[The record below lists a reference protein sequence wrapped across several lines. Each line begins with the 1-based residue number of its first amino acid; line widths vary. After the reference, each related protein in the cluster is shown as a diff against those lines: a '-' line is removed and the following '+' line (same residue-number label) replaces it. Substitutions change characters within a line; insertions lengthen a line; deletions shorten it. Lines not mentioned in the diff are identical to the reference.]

1 MELRVPALK
10 TACYYYLQLIRFALI
25 SHRLPPSGSGQALV
39 IYRMLQCLSPDSYC
53 LISSERYDGDQPGDN
68 YSRKLPAHYHHLP
81 PPFRVNRGHRFGLYR
96 LREGVNI
103 PLAVAQ
109 HARRITEIVR
119 REKCEAIV
127 ACTGDVAQMPA
138 AYLASRRTNVPFYA
152 YIFDHYSY
160 REWQDPAAAFWARRF
175 EPRLMKRAAGVIV
188 PNETLRD
195 DLRER
200 YGVEAAVIH
209 NSFDISPYEAREQPP
224 PSSARDGEI
233 KIVYTGDIYEAHY
246 DAFRNLVAAIESLG
260 RSGVKLHLYTNRPEK
275 DLDALGI
282 RGPVVRHP
290 HHAMREMPGIQM
302 EADLL
307 FLPLAFNSP
316 YPELVRTSATTKLG
330 EYLAARRPVL
340 VHAPPDSFVSW
351 YFRRYD
357 CGLVVDESDPAR
369 LAEGIERVL
378 GDAGLRRLLSANAWE
393 RARADFDIR
402 QSRDAF
408 ARLIGLEGAQ
418 GR

>member
-1 MELRVPALK
+1 
-10 TACYYYLQLIRFALI
+10 
-25 SHRLPPSGSGQALV
+25 
-39 IYRMLQCLSPDSYC
+39 
-53 LISSERYDGDQPGDN
+53 
-68 YSRKLPAHYHHLP
+68 
-81 PPFRVNRGHRFGLYR
+81 
-96 LREGVNI
+96 
-103 PLAVAQ
+103 
-109 HARRITEIVR
+109 
-119 REKCEAIV
+119 
-127 ACTGDVAQMPA
+127 
-138 AYLASRRTNVPFYA
+138 
-152 YIFDHYSY
+152 
-160 REWQDPAAAFWARRF
+160 
-175 EPRLMKRAAGVIV
+175 
-188 PNETLRD
+188 
-195 DLRER
+195 
-200 YGVEAAVIH
+200 
-209 NSFDISPYEAREQPP
+209 
-224 PSSARDGEI
+224 
-233 KIVYTGDIYEAHY
+233 
-246 DAFRNLVAAIESLG
+246 
-260 RSGVKLHLYTNRPEK
+260 
-275 DLDALGI
+275 
-282 RGPVVRHP
+282 
-290 HHAMREMPGIQM
+290 MREMPGIQM